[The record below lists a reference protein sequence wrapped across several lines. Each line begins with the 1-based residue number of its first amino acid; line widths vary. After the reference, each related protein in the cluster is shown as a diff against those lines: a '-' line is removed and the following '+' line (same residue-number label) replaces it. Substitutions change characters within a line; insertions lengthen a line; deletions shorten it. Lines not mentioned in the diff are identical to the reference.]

1 MFADEEPDMERGAKP
16 VKSVKSKTV
25 YLCVRPANVRGA
37 ASVQHGAMFPD
48 KVKPGTEV
56 VVVEEVQLH
65 GHRRGR
71 LKSKAEEKWV
81 SLSNGKGQILFE
93 PVDGAL
99 NVALFAGSWVLV
111 LTGWLSLQGLGR
123 VAESITSSAQQ
134 VCAARTTRASAS
146 PSSASRVRPCYLV
159 PAAVSSQARAHAPH
173 LFATFSTAAAAAVET
188 VAVEVDASPWA
199 AAAAAAPAQL
209 ERSDGNATPCTVLDH
224 ATRQNKNISIVRARY
239 CGLCFLLFLA
249 LFCFFLRSLPSPS
262 PPSRV
267 LFAPRAF
274 SFLPF
279 FSFFCVLSFR
289 SPFSFFFLRRL
300 CSVFGRSGTM
310 MPQRA
315 AQRAAHREA

>member
-209 ERSDGNATPCTVLDH
+209 EGVMVMQHPVLYS
-224 ATRQNKNISIVRARY
+224 TMRQDKTKNSSQLCVRATAACASCSSWPPFAFSSAPCPRPPRPP
-239 CGLCFLLFLA
+239 A
-249 LFCFFLRSLPSPS
+249 SSSPRAPSPS
-262 PPSRV
+262 CPSSASSASCPSDRP
-267 LFAPRAF
+267 LAF
-274 SFLPF
+274 S
-279 FSFFCVLSFR
+279 SSAACAR
-289 SPFSFFFLRRL
+289 SS
-300 CSVFGRSGTM
+300 
-310 MPQRA
+310 A
-315 AQRAAHREA
+315 APAR